1 MKAIVNTKTLMMMML
16 VACGLAAAGPQER
29 EPVPLEGAKAV
40 AVKFDNLR
48 TGMSPE
54 QVRLALGWEIVAVR
68 AITYEGTVRYA
79 GSNDPRHVRVCLMRD
94 GYAFTAV
101 YVELATNSLALS
113 EWLWRPELDWPKG
126 TTNLKQS
133 LASLGNPLAGT
144 RTLLLHGFAVDVKTN
159 SFMPVAA
166 TVFIDAGRFEDVKKR
181 QAQIEQSIR
190 GRLAGLTKQDL
201 SAAGTSTAIQ
211 LDIRSALNSA
221 MPGHP
226 VRYVS
231 LGFDVK

>member
-1 MKAIVNTKTLMMMML
+1 MIMWLA
-16 VACGLAAAGPQER
+16 AFGLAAASPEER
-29 EPVPLEGAKAV
+29 EPLPLEEAKAV

-48 TGMSPE
+48 TGMSHE
-54 QVRLALGWEIVAVR
+54 QVRLALGLDTVAAR
-68 AITYEGTVRYA
+68 TITYEGTVRYA
-79 GSNDPRHVRVCLMRD
+79 GSSDPRQVRVCLMRD
-94 GYAFTAV
+94 GYAFTLV
-101 YVELATNSLALS
+101 YVESVTNGLALS

-144 RTLLLHGFAVDVKTN
+144 RTLLLHGFAVGVKTN
-159 SFMPVAA
+159 SSMPVAA

-181 QAQIEQSIR
+181 QAQIEQAIR
-190 GRLAGLTKQDL
+190 SRLAGLTKQDL

-221 MPGHP
+221 LPGHP
-226 VRYVS
+226 IRYVS
-231 LGFDVK
+231 LGFDVQ